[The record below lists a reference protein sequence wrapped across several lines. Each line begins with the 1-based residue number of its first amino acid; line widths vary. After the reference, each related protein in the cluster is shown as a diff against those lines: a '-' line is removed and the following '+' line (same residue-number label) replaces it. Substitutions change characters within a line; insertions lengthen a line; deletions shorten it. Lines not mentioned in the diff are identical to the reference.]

1 MVTYMPMPRN
11 KLTLGSIELESTLV
25 SAKITRNENNFD
37 LATIVLPDT
46 AYYPDTVTAG
56 TAVQLDV
63 KDASESY
70 PANPMFKGEV
80 RFLVPDI
87 TKDGRTLSLS
97 CFGSGFGLGEMLVG
111 NEYGST
117 SIHPGIDT
125 PTAIV
130 TDIINNYVK
139 KILAGA
145 TSGFD
150 YTVLTTVAN
159 SIPFINFPYKTANAS
174 LNDLVDLVTAQEAG
188 DPGIHWIVTTDNVLH
203 MKFISA
209 TQLGW
214 TKYYGGDDNDGGQAT
229 LTPGEDYTSINLEKM
244 GPESNYVV
252 YYGKWRRPSNGDAWS
267 ENTSSLWDSE
277 TEGEPTDDNTTGQYR
292 VNSYSIKIGPTGNVA
307 WYPKLQD
314 AAWNFTGFSDFNVPT
329 LNFYVLKHGSPDN
342 VSVRLYTSNANLNLN
357 YYAKTLQAGMAN
369 NDTWYHF
376 SLPLGPYYRVAD
388 STFEWT
394 TVATAPDWSQIN
406 FIYFGWAGDAGDYIC
421 VDGLYFG
428 DCDICRVAW
437 NSALPGGVARMK
449 LITDNVGKDD
459 SLKSGTPGVTD
470 QGVMALLAYSELSR
484 LQKEALVGTV
494 ETPMIKDALP
504 GQLFSI
510 QETPFRVTKIVH
522 NIDATKGYTST
533 FSITDDVING
543 RARLRYEDVN
553 KIYAAIRPEFQDR
566 ASSSLKLGTCDW
578 RITPLIEDY
587 AP

>member
-1 MVTYMPMPRN
+1 MVTYMPMPQF
-11 KLTLGSIELESTLV
+11 KLTLGTTPFENDIML
-25 SAKITRNENNFD
+25 SAKVTRNENNFD
-37 LATIVLPDT
+37 LATIVLSDT
-46 AYYPDTVTAG
+46 SLYDGTVTAG

-70 PANPMFKGEV
+70 PALPMFKGEV

-87 TKDGRTLSLS
+87 TKDGRTLTLS

-111 NEYGST
+111 AEYGST
-117 SIHPGIDT
+117 SIHPSIDT
-125 PTAIV
+125 PTEIV

-139 KILAGA
+139 KILAVA

-159 SIPFINFPYKTANAS
+159 SIPYINFPYKTANAS

-209 TQLGW
+209 TQTGW
-214 TKYYGGDDNDGGQAT
+214 TKWYGGDDNDDDQAT
-229 LTPGEDYTSINLEKM
+229 LTYGEDYTSINLEKM
-244 GPESNYVV
+244 GSECNYLM
-252 YYGKWRRPSNGDAWS
+252 YYGKWRRPSNGDYWTEGTA
-267 ENTSSLWDSE
+267 SLWDSE

-292 VNSYSIKIGPTGNVA
+292 VNNYSIKLGPTGNVA
-307 WYPKLQD
+307 WYPAAQN

-329 LNFYVLKHGSPDN
+329 LNFYILKHGSPDN
-342 VSVRLYTSNANLNLN
+342 VSVRLYTSNADLMLN

-369 NDTWYHF
+369 NDVFYHF
-376 SLPLGPYYRVAD
+376 SLPVGPYYRTAD

-394 TVATAPDWSQIN
+394 TVGTAPNWSQIN

-421 VDGLYFG
+421 IDGLYFG
-428 DCDICRVAW
+428 DADICRVAW
-437 NSALPGGVARMK
+437 NSSLPGGVARMK

-459 SLKSGTPGVTD
+459 SLKSGTPGTTD
-470 QGVMALLAYSELSR
+470 QGLMALLAYSELSR

-494 ETPMIKDALP
+494 LTPMIKDALP
-504 GQLFSI
+504 GQLFRI

-543 RARLRYEDVN
+543 RARLRYEDIN

-587 AP
+587 A